1 MSLKR
6 AILPAAG
13 LCVLLTGCQ
22 VKDDDPYAVRTRELE
37 ARVDRL
43 DQVFKNQSLEG
54 LAQRIDG
61 LQQQVQQLRGDVEQL
76 EHNADLDKKQQRD
89 LYQDLDKRLQK
100 LELGLGG
107 AQSAAP
113 AAGTAA
119 SAPSAD
125 VPVGGGPDEAA
136 YQKSFDLLKQGRF
149 AESIKGFKAFGKQY
163 PTSALAP
170 NGVFWT
176 GEAYYQTGDFQ
187 SALVTFKKVIKDYPK
202 STKVP
207 DATLKV
213 GYCQYELQQWKAA
226 RDTLNGVVQGFP
238 GTNAATLA
246 AQRLQRMTDEG
257 H

>member
-6 AILPAAG
+6 ALLPAAG
-13 LCVLLTGCQ
+13 LCVLLAGCQ

-43 DQVFKNQSLEG
+43 DQVFKNQSLQG
-54 LAQRIDG
+54 LSQRIDE

-76 EHNADLDKKQQRD
+76 EHNSDMDKKQQRD

-107 AQSAAP
+107 GASTAAP

-119 SAPSAD
+119 GAPAD
-125 VPVGGGPDEAA
+125 APTGGGPDEAA
-136 YQKSFDLLKQGRF
+136 YQRSFDLLKQGRF
-149 AESIKGFKAFGKQY
+149 AEAIKGFKAFGKQY

-187 SALVTFKKVIKDYPK
+187 SALVTFKKVLKEYPK

-207 DATLKV
+207 DAALKV
-213 GYCQYELQQWKAA
+213 GY
-226 RDTLNGVVQGFP
+226 
-238 GTNAATLA
+238 
-246 AQRLQRMTDEG
+246 
-257 H
+257 

>member
-13 LCVLLTGCQ
+13 LCILLAGCQ
-22 VKDDDPYAVRTRELE
+22 VRDDDPYAVRTRELE

-43 DQVFKNQSLEG
+43 DQVFKNQTLQG
-54 LAQRIDG
+54 LSQRIDE

-76 EHNADLDKKQQRD
+76 EHNSDIDKKQQRD

-107 AQSAAP
+107 GTAPSAAT

-119 SAPSAD
+119 AD
-125 VPVGGGPDEAA
+125 VPVGGGPDEMA

-149 AESIKGFKAFGKQY
+149 AESIKSFKTFGKQY

-170 NGVFWT
+170 NSVFWT

-187 SALVTFKKVIKDYPK
+187 SALATFKKVLKDFPK

-207 DATLKV
+207 DATLKI
-213 GYCQYELQQWKAA
+213 GYCQYELQQWKTA
-226 RDTLNGVVQGFP
+226 RDTLNSVVQSFP